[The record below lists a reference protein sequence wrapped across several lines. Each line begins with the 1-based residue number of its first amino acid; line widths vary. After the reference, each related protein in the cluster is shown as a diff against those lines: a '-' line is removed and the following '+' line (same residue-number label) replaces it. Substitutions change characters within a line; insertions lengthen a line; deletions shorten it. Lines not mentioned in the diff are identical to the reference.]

1 MHYFCSGLMDT
12 RVVIFYLSLSIFT
25 LALTFHVLDFRRW
38 RR

>member
-1 MHYFCSGLMDT
+1 
-12 RVVIFYLSLSIFT
+12 VVIFYLSLSIFT